1 MMDFSFSEIVALWSM
16 ASLVFGVLIGKSIH
30 AGSGE

>member
-1 MMDFSFSEIVALWSM
+1 MDFSASEVIALWSM